1 MKRKTIVCVLLTL
14 MLAIMLCGCGK
25 DNVSADVGIV
35 EGADEDVATVEN
47 AGQDTEEL
55 VENTAD
61 TQEET
66 VEDTVTV
73 VPTEQE
79 ASGEEETDN
88 AEELADAENVDEE
101 YIEQEDEAQ
110 TNTGNG
116 ILIAIDPGHQGKGN
130 SEKEPIGPGAAET
143 KAKVASGTSG
153 VATGVPEYQLTLDVS
168 LKLRDELE
176 ARGYQVY
183 MIRETNDVNIS
194 NAERATA
201 AANAGADIFIRIHA
215 NGSENQSATGIM
227 TICPTPQNPYCSNIY
242 SDSRALSDAVLN
254 NMLTQTGAA
263 SKGVWETDTMSGIN
277 WCTIPVTI
285 VEMGFMSN
293 PTEDA
298 LMQTADYQYKLVK
311 GMADGIDAYYAR

>member
-1 MKRKTIVCVLLTL
+1 MKKRKILYVLLTL
-14 MLAIMLCGCGK
+14 MLAVMLCGCGK
-25 DNVSADVGIV
+25 DSSDVAVIA
-35 EGADEDVATVEN
+35 GADEDGTAIENVEQATEDVA
-47 AGQDTEEL
+47 DTTE
-55 VENTAD
+55 A
-61 TQEET
+61 TQEEP

-73 VPTEQE
+73 VPTEQD
-79 ASGEEETDN
+79 ASE
-88 AEELADAENVDEE
+88 AEENDATEE
-101 YIEQEDEAQ
+101 FVEEDTEAAVEQEDETE

-130 SEKEPIGPGAAET
+130 SEKEPIGPGASET
-143 KAKVASGTSG
+143 KAKVAGGTSG

-215 NGSENQSATGIM
+215 NGSENQSASGIM

>member
-1 MKRKTIVCVLLTL
+1 MKSKKIVYVLYLL
-14 MLAIMLCGCGK
+14 LLIFCLWGCGN
-25 DNVSADVGIV
+25 DNVSADIEVV
-35 EGADEDVATVEN
+35 EGAEADPAEIEN
-47 AGQDTEEL
+47 AGQDTDNL
-55 VENTAD
+55 AENTAD
-61 TQEET
+61 TQEEP

-73 VPTEQE
+73 VPTAQD
-79 ASGEEETDN
+79 ASGAEENDATEEFVEEDTEEAVEQEEET
-88 AEELADAENVDEE
+88 E
-101 YIEQEDEAQ
+101 

-130 SEKEPIGPGAAET
+130 SEKEPIGPGASET
-143 KAKVASGTSG
+143 KAKVAGGTSG

-201 AANAGADIFIRIHA
+201 AANAGADILIRVHA

-227 TICPTPQNPYCSNIY
+227 TICPTAQNPYCSNIY

>member
-1 MKRKTIVCVLLTL
+1 MKKRTILYVLLTL
-14 MLAIMLCGCGK
+14 MLAVMLCGCGK
-25 DNVSADVGIV
+25 DSSDVAVIA
-35 EGADEDVATVEN
+35 GADEDGTITESVEQETEDVAE
-47 AGQDTEEL
+47 DTK
-55 VENTAD
+55 TA
-61 TQEET
+61 QEET

-79 ASGEEETDN
+79 ESETEETDVTEEFVDEEN
-88 AEELADAENVDEE
+88 AEEEFAEEE
-101 YIEQEDEAQ
+101 NATQ

-130 SEKEPIGPGAAET
+130 SEKEPIGPGASET
-143 KAKVASGTSG
+143 KAKVAGGTSG

-168 LKLRDELE
+168 LKLRDELV

-183 MIRETNDVNIS
+183 MIRETNDINIS
-194 NAERATA
+194 NAERAMA
-201 AANAGADIFIRIHA
+201 AADAGADIFIRIHA
-215 NGSENQSATGIM
+215 NGSENQSASGIM

>member
-1 MKRKTIVCVLLTL
+1 MKRRTMVYVLLTL

-25 DNVSADVGIV
+25 DNVSADAGIV
-35 EGADEDVATVEN
+35 EGADEGVAAVEN
-47 AGQDTEEL
+47 AGQDTEDL

-61 TQEET
+61 TQEEP

-73 VPTEQE
+73 VPTEQD
-79 ASGEEETDN
+79 ASE
-88 AEELADAENVDEE
+88 AEENDATEE
-101 YIEQEDEAQ
+101 FVEEDTEAAVEQEDETE

-130 SEKEPIGPGAAET
+130 SEKEPIGPGASET
-143 KAKVASGTSG
+143 KAKVAGGTSG

-215 NGSENQSATGIM
+215 NGSENQSASGIM

>member
-79 ASGEEETDN
+79 ASGEEENDAT
-88 AEELADAENVDEE
+88 EEFVEEENTEE
-101 YIEQEDEAQ
+101 IVEQEDEAQ

>member
-1 MKRKTIVCVLLTL
+1 MKKRTILYVLLTL
-14 MLAIMLCGCGK
+14 MLAVMLCGCSK
-25 DNVSADVGIV
+25 DSSDVAVIA
-35 EGADEDVATVEN
+35 GADEDGTITESVELETEDVAE
-47 AGQDTEEL
+47 DTK
-55 VENTAD
+55 TA
-61 TQEET
+61 QEET

-79 ASGEEETDN
+79 ESETEETDAAEEFVDEEN
-88 AEELADAENVDEE
+88 AEEEFAEEE
-101 YIEQEDEAQ
+101 NATQ

-130 SEKEPIGPGAAET
+130 SEKEPIGPGASET
-143 KAKVASGTSG
+143 KAKVAGGTSG

-168 LKLRDELE
+168 LKLRDELV

-215 NGSENQSATGIM
+215 NGSENQSASGIM

>member
-1 MKRKTIVCVLLTL
+1 MKKRKILYVLLTL
-14 MLAIMLCGCGK
+14 MLAVMLCGCGK
-25 DNVSADVGIV
+25 DSSDVAVIA
-35 EGADEDVATVEN
+35 GADEDGTAIENVEQATEDVA
-47 AGQDTEEL
+47 DTTE
-55 VENTAD
+55 A

-79 ASGEEETDN
+79 ESETEESDVTEEFVDEEN
-88 AEELADAENVDEE
+88 AEEEFAGEEN
-101 YIEQEDEAQ
+101 ATQ

-130 SEKEPIGPGAAET
+130 SEKEPIGPGASET
-143 KAKVASGTSG
+143 KAKVAGGTSG

-168 LKLRDELE
+168 LKLRDELV

-183 MIRETNDVNIS
+183 MIRETNDINIS

-215 NGSENQSATGIM
+215 NGSENQSASGIM

>member
-1 MKRKTIVCVLLTL
+1 MKKRKILYVLLTL
-14 MLAIMLCGCGK
+14 MLAVMLCGCGK
-25 DNVSADVGIV
+25 NSSDVAVIA
-35 EGADEDVATVEN
+35 GADEDGTAIENVGQATEDVA
-47 AGQDTEEL
+47 DTTE
-55 VENTAD
+55 V

-79 ASGEEETDN
+79 ESETEETDVAEEFVKEEN
-88 AEELADAENVDEE
+88 AEEAFAEEE
-101 YIEQEDEAQ
+101 NATQ

-130 SEKEPIGPGAAET
+130 SEKEPIGPGASET
-143 KAKVASGTSG
+143 KAKVAGGTSG

-168 LKLRDELE
+168 LKLRDELV

-183 MIRETNDVNIS
+183 MIRETNDINIS

-215 NGSENQSATGIM
+215 NGSENQSASGIM

-242 SDSRALSDAVLN
+242 SDSRVLSDAVLN

>member
-1 MKRKTIVCVLLTL
+1 MKRRNMVYVLLML
-14 MLAIMLCGCGK
+14 MLTAMLCGCGK
-25 DNVSADVGIV
+25 DNVSGDVAVV
-35 EGADEDVATVEN
+35 EGADEDVAAVEN
-47 AGQDTEEL
+47 AGQDTEDLAES
-55 VENTAD
+55 TTD
-61 TQEET
+61 TQEES

-73 VPTEQE
+73 VPTEQDASE
-79 ASGEEETDN
+79 AEETDA
-88 AEELADAENVDEE
+88 AEELADAENADEE
-101 YIEQEDEAQ
+101 YIEQENEAQ

-153 VATGVPEYQLTLDVS
+153 VASGVPEYQLTLDVS
-168 LKLRDELE
+168 LKLRDELQ

-215 NGSENQSATGIM
+215 NGSENQSVTGIM

-298 LMQTADYQYKLVK
+298 LMQTSDYQYKLVK

>member
-1 MKRKTIVCVLLTL
+1 MKKMMKMRWLVLFLLLGLL
-14 MLAIMLCGCGK
+14 MGCGSSE
-25 DNVSADVGIV
+25 VQDVGIV
-35 EGADEDVATVEN
+35 AGADVEN
-47 AGQDTEEL
+47 AEDAQSEEAGAEDSVVSGTEDVSIEESV
-55 VENTAD
+55 VE
-61 TQEET
+61 E
-66 VEDTVTV
+66 TVTV
-73 VPTEQE
+73 VPTDEESSDVDEQNEVSEVESEEDVQQEQE
-79 ASGEEETDN
+79 AEVAT
-88 AEELADAENVDEE
+88 
-101 YIEQEDEAQ
+101 
-110 TNTGNG
+110 TGNG

-130 SEKEPIGPGAAET
+130 SEKEPIGPGASET
-143 KAKVASGTSG
+143 KAKVAGGTSG

-168 LKLRDELE
+168 LKLRDELV

-227 TICPTPQNPYCSNIY
+227 TICPTPQNPYCSSIY

-254 NMLTQTGAA
+254 NMLAQTGAA

>member
-1 MKRKTIVCVLLTL
+1 MKTKKIKQLILIGLLL
-14 MLAIMLCGCGK
+14 FSICGCGK
-25 DNVSADVGIV
+25 TDAYDIGIV
-35 EGADEDVATVEN
+35 EGADEVVQNQTTLPEETTEEVS
-47 AGQDTEEL
+47 EEL
-55 VENTAD
+55 V
-61 TQEET
+61 EET
-66 VEDTVTV
+66 VEDTIEDTVTI
-73 VPTEQE
+73 VPTDSDVSDAEE
-79 ASGEEETDN
+79 DLAEEVIEEE
-88 AEELADAENVDEE
+88 NVE
-101 YIEQEDEAQ
+101 EDEVPA
-110 TNTGNG
+110 NTSNG

-130 SEKEPIGPGAAET
+130 SEKEPIGPGASET
-143 KAKVASGTSG
+143 KAKVAGGTSG

-168 LKLRDELE
+168 LKLRDELV

-183 MIRETNDVNIS
+183 MIRETNDINIS

-215 NGSENQSATGIM
+215 NGSENQSASGIM

>member
-1 MKRKTIVCVLLTL
+1 MKKRKILYVLLTL
-14 MLAIMLCGCGK
+14 MLAVMLCGCGK
-25 DNVSADVGIV
+25 DSGDVVVIA
-35 EGADEDVATVEN
+35 GADEDGTITESVEQGTEDVAE
-47 AGQDTEEL
+47 DTK
-55 VENTAD
+55 TA
-61 TQEET
+61 QEET

-79 ASGEEETDN
+79 ESETEETDA
-88 AEELADAENVDEE
+88 AEEFVEEENVEEE
-101 YIEQEDEAQ
+101 YAEEENTTQ

-130 SEKEPIGPGAAET
+130 SEKEPIGPGASET
-143 KAKVASGTSG
+143 KAKVAGGTSG

-168 LKLRDELE
+168 LKLRDELV

-183 MIRETNDVNIS
+183 MIRETNDINIS

-215 NGSENQSATGIM
+215 NGSENQAATGIM
-227 TICPTPQNPYCSNIY
+227 TICPTPQNPYCSQIY

>member
-1 MKRKTIVCVLLTL
+1 MKKRKILYVLLTL
-14 MLAIMLCGCGK
+14 MLAVMLCGCGK
-25 DNVSADVGIV
+25 DSSDVAVIA
-35 EGADEDVATVEN
+35 GADEDGTAIENVEQATEDVA
-47 AGQDTEEL
+47 DTTE
-55 VENTAD
+55 A

-79 ASGEEETDN
+79 ESEMEETDAAEEFVDEEN
-88 AEELADAENVDEE
+88 AEEEFAGEEN
-101 YIEQEDEAQ
+101 ATQ

-130 SEKEPIGPGAAET
+130 SEKEPIGPGASET
-143 KAKVASGTSG
+143 KAKVAGGTSG

-168 LKLRDELE
+168 LKLRDELV

-183 MIRETNDVNIS
+183 MIRETNDINIS

-215 NGSENQSATGIM
+215 NGSENQSASGIM

>member
-1 MKRKTIVCVLLTL
+1 MKRRTMVYVLLTL
-14 MLAIMLCGCGK
+14 MLAVMLCGCGK
-25 DNVSADVGIV
+25 DSSDVAVIA
-35 EGADEDVATVEN
+35 GADEDGTAIENVEQATEDV
-47 AGQDTEEL
+47 
-55 VENTAD
+55 AD
-61 TQEET
+61 TTEAAQEET

-79 ASGEEETDN
+79 ESETEETDAAEEFVDEEN
-88 AEELADAENVDEE
+88 AEEEFAEEE
-101 YIEQEDEAQ
+101 NATQ

-130 SEKEPIGPGAAET
+130 SEKEPIGPGASET
-143 KAKVASGTSG
+143 KAKVAGGTSG

-215 NGSENQSATGIM
+215 NGSENQSASGIM